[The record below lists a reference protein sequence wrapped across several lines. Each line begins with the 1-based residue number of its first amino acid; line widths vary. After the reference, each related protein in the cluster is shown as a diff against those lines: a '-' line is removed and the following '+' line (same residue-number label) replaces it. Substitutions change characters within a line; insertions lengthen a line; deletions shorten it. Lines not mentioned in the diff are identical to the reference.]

1 MSGAQMTSGTIS
13 VIVMRQKTL
22 VLDQATFKDD
32 DEPKSN
38 AGLELN
44 GTMCDYEIIC
54 EDKKFSCHKAVL
66 AANSKVFE
74 VSCAPFI
81 PEIIWVKNVRAVA
94 VCGFLMKSLKNH
106 ILKI

>member
-1 MSGAQMTSGTIS
+1 MVVSSKCLIEPLEEEDPCPITFSPVPVPIS
-13 VIVMRQKTL
+13 DIHE
-22 VLDQATFKDD
+22 DE

-66 AANSKVFE
+66 ASNSKVFE
-74 VSCAPFI
+74 VFI
-81 PEIIWVKNVRAVA
+81 Y
-94 VCGFLMKSLKNH
+94 L
-106 ILKI
+106 